1 MKHKIFGDKKK
12 AKYLDRE
19 GAYII
24 PILDNKIGV
33 IKTQKGLF
41 LIGGGIIDNES
52 DTDCIKRECLEE
64 TGFAVNIKDKICS
77 AEAFVEHSTIGYF
90 HPIQTYYLGE
100 LTNKVKEPI
109 EADHTLVWID
119 YNELN
124 GMMYSEMQNYAINET
139 INMFLL

>member
-1 MKHKIFGDKKK
+1 MEHKIFGKKKK
-12 AKYLDRE
+12 AKYIDRK

-24 PILDNKIGV
+24 PIFNNKIGV
-33 IKTQKGLF
+33 IKTPKGLF
-41 LIGGGIIDNES
+41 LIGGGINDNES
-52 DTDCIKRECLEE
+52 DVDCIKRECLEE
-64 TGFAVNIKDKICS
+64 IGYEVNVKDKICS
-77 AEAFVEHSTIGYF
+77 AEAFVEHSTIGHF

-109 EADHTLVWID
+109 EVDHTLVWID
-119 YNELN
+119 YKELN

>member
-1 MKHKIFGDKKK
+1 MKHKIFGETKKVN
-12 AKYLDRE
+12 YLDRK

-33 IKTQKGLF
+33 VKTLKGLF

-52 DTDCIKRECLEE
+52 DTNCIERECLEE
-64 TGFAVNIKDKICS
+64 TGYTVNIKDKICS
-77 AEAFVEHSTIGYF
+77 AEAFAKHSTIGYF

-100 LTNKVKEPI
+100 LTNKVKEPK

-119 YNELN
+119 YKELD

-139 INMFLL
+139 IKMFLL